1 MPDPAAK
8 TIYVVTLRG
17 DRGPYSRADLAEA
30 LRAGEVGGQDQA
42 RSAFGRP
49 LGTVDQVLRGPSSDR
64 SPAERP
70 VVPRAAPTVRGGRRP
85 WLAPLLVGAALLTL
99 VVAMMALRGGGHDPP
114 PVPAVQPTIP
124 AAPPAR
130 TPAETPPAPEKPTQ
144 PAQAEKPAAS
154 PKPQLRDAL
163 PGIAEARGFRLV
175 CDLDLLKLGRNFSY
189 RVNNRDASKVPFDRV
204 AYLVELSTA
213 ADGDRHIW
221 VAMDAFTK
229 DAVRTTVPTPHT
241 KAFFQTPVRNLQVRS
256 NHPGIPAG
264 DHAEGNIEFW
274 PCDYGEAAS
283 ATVPGA
289 SNTLFDISDSP
300 RLGQDGKA
308 GEGYGCMQ
316 VHLTKQRLTL
326 FAINNWREGRK
337 ADLGIGNCPGRHPD
351 WTFAANAGS
360 FSHARLRVL
369 IRPK

>member
-64 SPAERP
+64 SPAEKQVTPRP
-70 VVPRAAPTVRGGRRP
+70 VAPRRGRP
-85 WLAPLLVGAALLTL
+85 WLAPVLVGGALLAL
-99 VVAMMALRGGGHDPP
+99 VVAMMALRGGHDPLP
-114 PVPAVQPTIP
+114 PPEPALPTPAPVPA
-124 AAPPAR
+124 PAR
-130 TPAETPPAPEKPTQ
+130 PANPVALPAPAPAPAPAPVQ
-144 PAQAEKPAAS
+144 LAQARPS
-154 PKPQLRDAL
+154 GPPDAL

-175 CDLDLLKLGRNFSY
+175 CDLDLLRLGKTFSY

>member
-17 DRGPYSRADLAEA
+17 DRGPFSRADLAEA

-70 VVPRAAPTVRGGRRP
+70 PAPRVAPARRDGRRP
-85 WLAPLLVGAALLTL
+85 WLAPLLVGAALLAV
-99 VVAMMALRGGGHDPP
+99 VVAMMALRGGHDLP
-114 PVPAVQPTIP
+114 PVPPTAPVAPPEREPAAQPIP
-124 AAPPAR
+124 QEKQSQQAQPAKPAPAPPA
-130 TPAETPPAPEKPTQ
+130 
-144 PAQAEKPAAS
+144 
-154 PKPQLRDAL
+154 QLRDAL

-213 ADGDRHIW
+213 ADGDRHVW
-221 VAMDAFTK
+221 VAMDAFTT
-229 DAVRTTVPTPHT
+229 DAVRTTVPTTYT
-241 KAFFQTPVRNLQVRS
+241 KAFFQTTVRNLQVRS

-264 DHAEGNIEFW
+264 DHGEGNIEFW

-289 SNTLFDISDSP
+289 SSTLFDISDSP
-300 RLGQDGKA
+300 RLGKDGKV
-308 GEGYGCMQ
+308 GEGHGSMQ

-326 FAINNWREGRK
+326 FAINNWRDGRK

-360 FSHARLRVL
+360 YSHARLRVL